1 MMNKR
6 LSSVYEFMT
15 DDQLHKARSKKVLE
29 LYRIKKTNSYWGA
42 KDVRRLEYQIKAID
56 AELAYRLSRMPLL

>member
-1 MMNKR
+1 MKHR
-6 LSSVYEFMT
+6 TSSVYELMK

-56 AELAYRLSRMPLL
+56 AELAYRLAGMPLL